1 MILSP
6 VLLIRHKTENMLK
19 NLPSCVFNKLWFY
32 FYISLKIIKSL
43 LCRKKFIRLDFCE
56 RFENYSIFL
65 SKTLNLFFNK
75 KIFFIN
81 VIGKDNN
88 LVSIGNKTTMGFEK
102 IYSSKIKS
110 KSNFFF
116 YSCFDF
122 KKKNYWLNY
131 QTIKHYSFFTQYFFY
146 MSDDN
151 FESKNKIYTKF
162 ISGNKVKKKFYLKN
176 SMKNSADFYLKVYK
190 NYLSFSSIFYKE
202 SNENNAYLESIFPN
216 KKGIWLN
223 GINKNICCDNFS
235 FVNCLKKKISFQ
247 SNFINETVV
256 FSNVIHSSSLFK
268 CSNEIIRN
276 VFWEKVNLIESIVES
291 TLNHSLIF
299 VIDNPIKIEEKINK
313 NYTSHIL
320 TRSYNFN
327 DYESFFYFK
336 DKKLCKKSGDFKWIE
351 KIFFLNKIF
360 SVNSL
365 SSTNFN
371 FYNFLNTNLTFF
383 EISDKNQIIIKPLVI
398 SDKIKTFYQKKNLLD
413 SKDFV
418 DLEFK
423 KIGCLFSGTGKTNRY
438 YNW

>member
-1 MILSP
+1 
-6 VLLIRHKTENMLK
+6 MLK

-131 QTIKHYSFFTQYFFY
+131 QNIKHYSFFTQYFFY

-235 FVNCLKKKISFQ
+235 FVNCLKKKNQF
-247 SNFINETVV
+247 
-256 FSNVIHSSSLFK
+256 
-268 CSNEIIRN
+268 
-276 VFWEKVNLIESIVES
+276 
-291 TLNHSLIF
+291 
-299 VIDNPIKIEEKINK
+299 PIK
-313 NYTSHIL
+313 L
-320 TRSYNFN
+320 
-327 DYESFFYFK
+327 
-336 DKKLCKKSGDFKWIE
+336 
-351 KIFFLNKIF
+351 
-360 SVNSL
+360 
-365 SSTNFN
+365 
-371 FYNFLNTNLTFF
+371 
-383 EISDKNQIIIKPLVI
+383 
-398 SDKIKTFYQKKNLLD
+398 YQ
-413 SKDFV
+413 
-418 DLEFK
+418 
-423 KIGCLFSGTGKTNRY
+423 
-438 YNW
+438 